1 MVIKS
6 LGEFDTS
13 RNSEIVEY
21 FGTFKLTRARAIF
34 KVYEHQ
40 AHHKSKAIANQRL
53 VGAVPPGY
61 GPFLFD

>member
-1 MVIKS
+1 MI
-6 LGEFDTS
+6 
-13 RNSEIVEY
+13 EY
-21 FGTFKLTRARAIF
+21 FGKFKLTRARAIF

-53 VGAVPPGY
+53 AGAVPPGY